1 MNRRRRPLGGCFSA
15 VAGVG
20 LDIVPVARMRDLYLR
35 HGARLRD
42 TVFSEAEWAGMPPL
56 PLPGACAA
64 DTCLGARTR
73 YLSVLFAAKEAALKA
88 LAPPASLAFEW
99 RDIEIEACDP
109 VRLRLAG
116 AVKTHA
122 DALGIRRLSGAVCA
136 TRTHSAAVIIGET
149 T

>member
-1 MNRRRRPLGGCFSA
+1 LSVVTGI
-15 VAGVG
+15 G

-56 PLPGACAA
+56 PPPGERVPDARLA
-64 DTCLGARTR
+64 ARTR
-73 YLSVLFAAKEAALKA
+73 YLSVLFAAKEAAFKA
-88 LAPPASLAFEW
+88 IAPPPSLAFEW
-99 RDIEIEACDP
+99 RDIEIETCDP